1 MPIDVRCTFAG
12 RVGSRRDFAALVARS
27 ACVPTRHWPPKS
39 KALIRTS
46 KAAAHRPFCG
56 KRISSGATWRNGSQE
71 IGDPAEF
78 GAPRPMKMG
87 TTVSPWGYDAVAD
100 QALRP
105 DSLRWPAILRYVLLA
120 LIDAPHFGDGAT
132 TSSAST
138 LTFALTEFEMKQ

>member
-1 MPIDVRCTFAG
+1 MPVDVRCAFAG
-12 RVGSRRDFAALVARS
+12 RVGSRRDFRGISGAVRLRADTALAAKEQGTDFERRRPPHTAPS
-27 ACVPTRHWPPKS
+27 A
-39 KALIRTS
+39 ANE
-46 KAAAHRPFCG
+46 F
-56 KRISSGATWRNGSQE
+56 SGATWRNGSQE